1 MADRKVTVWNNDG
14 YQEILRTRVNDAD
27 PGDRLVVDGGGG
39 TKFDTN
45 VGFFGTTPIAQQTGT
60 TLAPA
65 ALLKALADALNAF
78 GLTDITFD
86 SNIETELDELQSLLD
101 NPVNITG
108 TAPISATAG
117 SSAPD
122 LNNWT
127 IAIAAATESS
137 LGAMQVG
144 NGLDVTAEGIVSV
157 DATEITSGIN
167 LGVTTSATENEI
179 TNTAG
184 DNATLVGASST
195 DAGLLT
201 STLYDKLND
210 LGSASDSQEGLIQI
224 ATLAEIITGT
234 DNTKA
239 ISPDGLA
246 GALNEEGAVIGDDTD
261 RTDDGYTI
269 DCGVYYTDP

>member
-14 YQEILRTRVNDAD
+14 YQEILRTRVDEAD

-39 TKFDTN
+39 TTFDTN
-45 VGFFGTTPIAQQTGT
+45 IGFFSKTPIAQQTGT

-78 GLTDITFD
+78 GLTDITYD
-86 SNIETELDELQSLLD
+86 TNINTELDELQSLLD

-117 SSAPD
+117 SGEPN
-122 LNNWT
+122 LNSWT
-127 IAIAAATESS
+127 IAIAAATETS

-144 NGLDVTAEGIVSV
+144 AGLDVTTEGVVSV
-157 DATEITSGIN
+157 NASEITSGID
-167 LGVTTSATENEI
+167 LAVDTTATTNTI

-184 DNATLVGASST
+184 NDATLNGASST
-195 DAGLLT
+195 AAGLLT
-201 STLYDKLND
+201 ATLYDKLND
-210 LGSASDSQEGLIQI
+210 LGSASDTQEGLIEI
-224 ATLAEIITGT
+224 ATLNEIITGT

-239 ISPDGLA
+239 ISPDGLS
-246 GALNEEGAVIGDDTD
+246 GALNEEGAVIGDDID

-269 DCGVYYTDP
+269 DCGVYYTAP